1 MRRFAVVGVV
11 VGLATVARAEVPLDR
26 PEGFEVDREAPPPG
40 RVEFSFDG
48 GAPVER
54 WALGAQLG
62 FLDRPMRL
70 HTVRIKIFPIEQRE
84 TLALGGAF
92 SVTPDF
98 VVDARMPFSHQTGDR
113 YMGLGDDRPLDHW
126 VAHDLGIGGRL
137 RLASRDAFSIFVRAN
152 LTFGTGNDYQFAGES
167 RYTAAWSL
175 IGRFTPIERFVFA
188 ASAGVRFRGEEVI
201 VADRLLGDELFAALG
216 ASFQLPAISGLYC
229 DANDVRV
236 TAELHGVLGN
246 DVGDYEGA
254 SPAEGRVGV
263 VSRIRPWI
271 AVGVRLGKG
280 IGDQI
285 GSPRFRAMLEV
296 AFTPGAAA
304 ALDAPA
310 VVPAEQTPVTAP

>member
-1 MRRFAVVGVV
+1 MRRLALAAVIG
-11 VGLATVARAEVPLDR
+11 AAQVAHAEAPLDR
-26 PEGFEVDREAPPPG
+26 PEGVELDREAPPPG

-48 GAPVER
+48 GAPLDSR
-54 WALGAQLG
+54 WAVGAQLG

-70 HTVRIKIFPIEQRE
+70 HTVRVKIFPIEQRE

-92 SVTPDF
+92 AVTPAF

-113 YMGLGDDRPLDHW
+113 YMGLGDDRELDHW

-137 RLASRDAFSIFVRAN
+137 RLASRDTFSIFVRAN
-152 LTFGTGNDYQFAGES
+152 LTFGTGNDYEFAGES

-175 IGRFTPIERFVFA
+175 IGRFTPIDRLVLA
-188 ASAGVRFRGEEVI
+188 GSAGVRFRGEEVI

-216 ASFQLPAISGLYC
+216 ASFQLPAVHGLYC
-229 DANDVRV
+229 DANQVRV

-254 SPAEGRVGV
+254 SPAEVRIGV

-271 AVGVRLGKG
+271 TVGVRAGKG
-280 IGDQI
+280 IDDHI
-285 GSPRFRAMLEV
+285 GAPRFRAMLEV
-296 AFTPGAAA
+296 AFAPGA
-304 ALDAPA
+304 
-310 VVPAEQTPVTAP
+310 Q

>member
-1 MRRFAVVGVV
+1 MRLLAVAGVVG
-11 VGLATVARAEVPLDR
+11 GLAGGLAGIAHGEAPLDR

-48 GAPVER
+48 GAPVEG
-54 WALGAQLG
+54 WAVGAQLG

-70 HTVRIKIFPIEQRE
+70 HTVRVKIFPIEQRE
-84 TLALGGAF
+84 TLALGGAYA
-92 SVTPDF
+92 VTPAF

-113 YMGLGDDRPLDHW
+113 YMGLGDDRELDHW

-137 RLASRDAFSIFVRAN
+137 RLARRDWFSFFVRAN

-175 IGRFTPIERFVFA
+175 IGRFTPIDRVVIA

-201 VADRLLGDELFAALG
+201 VADRLLGDELVGALG
-216 ASFQLPAISGLYC
+216 VSVQLPAIRGLYC
-229 DANDVRV
+229 DANQVRV

-254 SPAEGRVGV
+254 SPAEARVGV
-263 VSRIRPWI
+263 VSRIRPWVS
-271 AVGVRLGKG
+271 VGVRVGKG
-280 IGDQI
+280 LDDHI
-285 GSPRFRAMLEV
+285 GSPRFRAMFEV
-296 AFTPGAAA
+296 AFAPGATAA
-304 ALDAPA
+304 ALP
-310 VVPAEQTPVTAP
+310 TAL